1 MTLAK
6 KPLVISLYWILKD
19 TLKAFD
25 DFKNSQKSVWSTIFW
40 YVNVYSESVF
50 NTLYIKDK
58 ANVQQRKKKNKR
70 YKKNPSFLFS
80 SSNSSQ
86 FYFWFAIL
94 IWSGHK
100 GISKT
105 ICGIIHLDS
114 VSFLLK
120 FIFLFNKIHGVWL

>member
-58 ANVQQRKKKNKR
+58 ANVQKKKNKKINGT
-70 YKKNPSFLFS
+70 KKIPRFCFQAPTHHSFTFDLRFL
-80 SSNSSQ
+80 
-86 FYFWFAIL
+86 YD
-94 IWSGHK
+94 
-100 GISKT
+100 
-105 ICGIIHLDS
+105 LDAK
-114 VSFLLK
+114 VSLK
-120 FIFLFNKIHGVWL
+120 LYVGLSI